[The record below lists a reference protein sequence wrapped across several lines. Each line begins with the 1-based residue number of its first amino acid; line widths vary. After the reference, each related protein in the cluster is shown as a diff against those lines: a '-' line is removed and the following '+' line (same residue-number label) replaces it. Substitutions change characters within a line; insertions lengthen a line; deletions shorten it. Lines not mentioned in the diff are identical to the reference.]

1 MTSHETELKQ
11 SWMETF
17 NTVAALYT
25 VLKANAASL
34 RVKQSIMR
42 ADELEPQPIDFV
54 IDIEIKVKRLLGEPI
69 YDLFLR
75 AVFNEN
81 LDLLPE
87 HVQEALG
94 KDWSSYGLGPEGTY
108 AKLYFRIKN
117 EQVRSFLKEQNGDH
131 GSIAKFDGSTGLDG
145 DLGTDTYSS
154 AG

>member
-1 MTSHETELKQ
+1 MTTHEIEQKKRD
-11 SWMETF
+11 MESF
-17 NTVAALYT
+17 LNVVALYS
-25 VLKANAASL
+25 VLKSNTATM
-34 RVKQSIMR
+34 RVKQAIMR
-42 ADELEPQPIDFV
+42 ANELEPQPIDFV
-54 IDIEIKVKRLLGEPI
+54 IDVEIKVKRLLGEQI
-69 YDLFLR
+69 YNLFLR

>member
-1 MTSHETELKQ
+1 
-11 SWMETF
+11 METF

-54 IDIEIKVKRLLGEPI
+54 IDVEIKVKRLLGEQI
-69 YDLFLR
+69 YNLFLR

-87 HVQEALG
+87 STQEALG
-94 KDWSSYGLGPEGTY
+94 KDWDSYGLGPEGTY

-131 GSIAKFDGSTGLDG
+131 GSIAKFDGSTGLEA
-145 DLGTDTYSS
+145 T
-154 AG
+154 A

>member
-1 MTSHETELKQ
+1 MTSHENELKQ

-87 HVQEALG
+87 HIQEALG

-117 EQVRSFLKEQNGDH
+117 EQVRSFLKEQNG
-131 GSIAKFDGSTGLDG
+131 ITKFDRSTGLEPTSTNDG
-145 DLGTDTYSS
+145 GYGGT
-154 AG
+154 